1 MKKNNKFTL
10 RRLIATLGMV
20 LMLSLSLTG
29 MTQPAKALPSVVSAA
44 TSIGVST
51 DLLYFNHYST
61 SATVTLS
68 GGSSYSATPSANW
81 IHPNVSGNKLTI
93 YVDYLDGTSSRAGT
107 VRVKSGSS
115 EKVVYVI
122 QYPRIR
128 AYASSSS
135 STEISSI
142 TILGVK
148 NKINSVDT
156 TITVRSIGKTLT
168 ATPKSPWL
176 SVRVSGS
183 SVVITANP
191 NTSLAE
197 RRGSVV
203 LSNGYETKTITVI
216 QKAIVPDKM
225 TTYSYMGPTT
235 FTLSKDLKE
244 AYTDIRRSYWSNMTL
259 PEQKKL
265 LSALGDEMKKL
276 LGISSSYTVTF
287 DYGTRDYLNTH
298 YSYLKENGV
307 DPVLDGDIGVTHQR
321 GYHIYV
327 FVVYDGDQT
336 RIPQLAASTLIH
348 EYRHAWQDS
357 IQKYNG
363 TMIQYL
369 FQYNNDH
376 YIEPWVS
383 DSDYRT
389 QFVEMDAFTYAKK
402 LIAAL
407 DKAMK

>member
-29 MTQPAKALPSVVSAA
+29 MTQPANALPSVVSAA

-51 DLLYFNHYST
+51 DLLYFNHYLT

-68 GGSSYSATPSANW
+68 GGSSYAATPSASW

-142 TILGVK
+142 TIPGVQ
-148 NKINSVDT
+148 NKIKPVDT

-168 ATPKSPWL
+168 ATPQSPWL

-216 QKAIVPDKM
+216 QKKIVLDKI
-225 TTYSYMGPTT
+225 TTYPYMGPNTFSLTT
-235 FTLSKDLKE
+235 RLKNAFKAIKKSSWSSLSGNEQWKLLDSFCKETYAYYGLAVAGISVYCYYDSCYKLNTTYKDLLSKNPITVKEDGRTMVDEDGNIHVFFVYNNLKGSYQTAVE
-244 AYTDIRRSYWSNMTL
+244 TVLHEFRHAYQLRYAAYDSTM
-259 PEQKKL
+259 
-265 LSALGDEMKKL
+265 
-276 LGISSSYTVTF
+276 F
-287 DYGTRDYLNTH
+287 CYLCFYNWTH
-298 YSYLKENGV
+298 Y
-307 DPVLDGDIGVTHQR
+307 I
-321 GYHIYV
+321 
-327 FVVYDGDQT
+327 
-336 RIPQLAASTLIH
+336 
-348 EYRHAWQDS
+348 
-357 IQKYNG
+357 
-363 TMIQYL
+363 
-369 FQYNNDH
+369 
-376 YIEPWVS
+376 S
-383 DSDYRT
+383 DNESDYKA
-389 QFVEMDAFTYAKK
+389 QFIEKDAFTYSEK
-402 LIAAL
+402 LFSAL
-407 DKAMK
+407 DNAVE

>member
-10 RRLIATLGMV
+10 RRMIATLGMV

-51 DLLYFNHYST
+51 DLLYFNHYLT

-68 GGSSYSATPSANW
+68 GGSSYTATTSASW

-115 EKVVYVI
+115 EKNVYVT

-142 TILGVK
+142 TIPGVK
-148 NKINSVDT
+148 NKIKPVDT

-216 QKAIVPDKM
+216 QKKIVLDKI
-225 TTYSYMGPTT
+225 TTYPYMGPTV
-235 FTLSKDLKE
+235 FSLSNNLKE
-244 AYTDIRRSYWSNMTL
+244 AFKPFSGASWKEKSYN
-259 PEQKKL
+259 EQKQL
-265 LSALGDEMKKL
+265 LTSLGKEVQKL
-276 LGISSSYTVTF
+276 LGIPSSVSLF
-287 DYGTRDYLNTH
+287 MDYGTRDYLNET
-298 YSYLKENGV
+298 YAFLTDYKRPVVEDNVLGV
-307 DPVLDGDIGVTHQR
+307 TIPKGRGTYILLVSDDLSDIG
-321 GYHIYV
+321 GI
-327 FVVYDGDQT
+327 
-336 RIPQLAASTLIH
+336 AALTLIH
-348 EYRHAWQDS
+348 EYRHAYQIDLK
-357 IQKYNG
+357 KYDG
-363 TMIQYL
+363 TMFQYL
-369 FQYNNDH
+369 CMYNWEPQH
-376 YIEPWVS
+376 YIISPA
-383 DSDYRT
+383 SDYQA
-389 QFVEMDAFTYAKK
+389 QFIEKDADTYASN
-402 LIAAL
+402 LVNAL
-407 DKAMK
+407 LKAIY